1 MVQCKMKLR
10 MPVQKKKTLRD
21 GSVQRFPSWSVYVN
35 LALSWLVWT
44 VADVQGL

>member
-10 MPVQKKKTLRD
+10 MPAPKKKKKRD
-21 GSVQRFPSWSVYVN
+21 GSVQRFPSWSAYVN

-44 VADVQGL
+44 MADVQGL